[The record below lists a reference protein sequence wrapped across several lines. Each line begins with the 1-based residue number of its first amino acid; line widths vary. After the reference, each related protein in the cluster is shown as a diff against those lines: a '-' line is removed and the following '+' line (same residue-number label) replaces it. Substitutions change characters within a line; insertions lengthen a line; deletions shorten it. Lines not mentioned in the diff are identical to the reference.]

1 MKERIVKNISS
12 LKFRLMLLI
21 TLVLIV
27 VVGFPVGFFVYQ
39 LDKNYRDFS
48 VNMIETTS
56 QMVYQSIFD
65 GMMKNDSLS
74 IQKNLELIAMEPT
87 IQLVRLYRPTGTI
100 LYSSRRNEILK
111 DIREISNNFSFVNRN
126 RNEIEAFYRKGNLY
140 SHHHPI
146 YVQRE
151 CAPCHTNAGSLI
163 AILDVHVGFS
173 QSEALYSTSK
183 KIVIFGGVL
192 IILVLW
198 ILLNFLYHSQI
209 ETRLRTI
216 IDGFEK
222 LASGNF
228 NFKINL
234 PGKHELAWVAEKFN
248 KMVENLRTARQNEE
262 QFFLERLERAD
273 RLVTLG
279 EIAAEIA
286 HEVNNPAS
294 IILSRA
300 EILKEELQER
310 EGQSESLKDLDIIIR
325 QTEKIAETTR
335 SILHYA
341 RKLPKSFAKTDL
353 NEVVHRSVKILE
365 PRLNKNNVKLNLNLP
380 NSPPIIWGSFNQLEQ
395 VFCNLINNTIDA
407 FKNQHGRIDI
417 DIRNMEDG
425 KVRIIFQDNGPG
437 VPLEYRDK
445 IFSPFFTTKEFGKG
459 TGLGLFIVKNIISNH
474 KGKIWLEDGERR
486 GAKFVIEMEVFY
498 HE

>member
-1 MKERIVKNISS
+1 MKERIVKNFSS

-56 QMVYQSIFD
+56 QVVYQYIFD
-65 GMMKNDSLS
+65 GMMKNDTGA
-74 IQKNLELIAMEPT
+74 IQRSLELIALEPT
-87 IQLVRLYRPTGTI
+87 IQLVRLYRPSGLI
-100 LYSSRRNEILK
+100 LYSSRKEEIHK
-111 DIREISNNFSFVNRN
+111 DIREISPDFSFVKNRKG
-126 RNEIEAFYRKGNLY
+126 EIEAFIRKGNVY

-146 YVQRE
+146 YVQQE
-151 CAPCHTNAGSLI
+151 CSPCHTNMGSLI
-163 AILDVHVGFS
+163 AIMDVHVGFS
-173 QSEALYSTSK
+173 QSESLYLTSK
-183 KIVIFGGVL
+183 RIVLFGGIL
-192 IILVLW
+192 IIIILW
-198 ILLNFLYHSQI
+198 FSLNFLYHSQI
-209 ETRLRTI
+209 ETRLRTLI
-216 IDGFEK
+216 EGFEK

-228 NFKINL
+228 DFKIDL

-248 KMVENLRTARQNEE
+248 KMVENLKIARQNEE
-262 QFFLERLERAD
+262 KFFLERLERAD

-310 EGQSESLKDLDIIIR
+310 EGQSESLNDLDIIIK

-341 RKLPKSFAKTDL
+341 RKLPKTFAKTDL
-353 NEVVHRSVKILE
+353 NEVVRHSLKILE
-365 PRLNKNNVKLNLNLP
+365 PRLNKNNVKVNLNLP
-380 NSPPIIWGSFNQLEQ
+380 KSPPIIRGNFNQLEQ

-407 FKNQHGRIDI
+407 FKNQHGQIDI
-417 DIRNMEDG
+417 SIKKTFDRKI
-425 KVRIIFQDNGPG
+425 KIFFQDNGPG
-437 VPLEYRDK
+437 VPPEYRDK
-445 IFSPFFTTKEFGKG
+445 IFTPFFTTKEFGKG

-474 KGKIWLEDGERR
+474 KGKIWLDNGKQR
-486 GAKFVIEMEVFY
+486 GARFVIEMEVY